1 MKRILSLFLA
11 VLTLVAVVLGTSSC
25 TLAGTGTGSDTVSGN
40 VNLVGGDTYNVT
52 INDPP
57 ASTASAAAKAMLSAV
72 SITSAYTMGSGGI
85 GYQYGSGVIY
95 KMDAARSTAYL
106 VTNYHVVYNATYGI
120 SQNIGVFLYGKESAD
135 YAIKAEYI
143 GGSMYYDIAVLK
155 IQNSRTLM
163 ESEAVAATFA
173 NSDEMSLLDTVIAVG
188 NASGKGLSATV
199 GHINV
204 DSEYINLIAADDR
217 TQTTIRVM
225 RTDAAVNPGN
235 SGGGLFNVRGEVIG
249 IVNAKS
255 SDDSIDNIGYAIP
268 SNVAKSIVEN
278 LIYYCDGTD
287 KTCVYRCMLG
297 ITIKSTNLTSHYDPA
312 TGRITKS
319 EDVIVEST
327 TPDTAGAT
335 YFQTSDIIKSI
346 TVNGVTTSVT
356 RRHHVIDAMLV
367 VREGM
372 TVSFTVNRGGTD
384 VSFSITTNASML
396 EAYI

>member
-278 LIYYCDGTD
+278 LIYVELNSLDKDDFKKILTIPQNAITTQYQELLKVDNIDLEFTD
-287 KTCVYRCMLG
+287 
-297 ITIKSTNLTSHYDPA
+297 DA
-312 TGRITKS
+312 
-319 EDVIVEST
+319 
-327 TPDTAGAT
+327 
-335 YFQTSDIIKSI
+335 
-346 TVNGVTTSVT
+346 
-356 RRHHVIDAMLV
+356 IDAIAELAADENET
-367 VREGM
+367 RENIGARRLQTIM
-372 TVSFTVNRGGTD
+372 ELLLEDISF
-384 VSFSITTNASML
+384 NASDENPMVKVTIDKPFVL
-396 EAYI
+396 NTMKEIIHTHDFKKYVL

>member
-1 MKRILSLFLA
+1 MKKITSLFLA
-11 VLTLVAVVLGTSSC
+11 VLTLLTVVLGMCSC
-25 TLAGTGTGSDTVSGN
+25 TLADSGTDSDTVSGN
-40 VNLVGGDTYNVT
+40 VNLTGGDTYNVT
-52 INDPP
+52 VSDPP
-57 ASTASAAAKAMLSAV
+57 TSNAAAAAKAMLSAV
-72 SITSAYTMGSGGI
+72 SITAAYSTGSGT

-95 KMDAARSTAYL
+95 KMDASKATAYV
-106 VTNYHVVYNATYGI
+106 VTNYHVVYNSTYGI
-120 SQNIGVFLYGKESAD
+120 SQNIGMFLYGKESSD
-135 YAIKAEYI
+135 YAIRAEYI

-155 IQNSRTLM
+155 VQNSRTLM

-173 NSDEMSLLDTVIAVG
+173 NSDEMNVLDTVIAIG
-188 NASGKGLSATV
+188 NASGKGISATV
-199 GHINV
+199 GHLSV
-204 DSEYINLIAADDR
+204 ESEYITLIAADDR

-235 SGGGLFNVRGEVIG
+235 SGGGLFNVRGEVVG

-255 SDDSIDNIGYAIP
+255 GDDKIDNIGYAIP

-278 LIYYCDGTD
+278 IIYYCDGTD

-297 ITIKSTNLTSHYDPA
+297 ITLVSTNLKAHYDPT

-319 EDVIVEST
+319 EDVVVESMNQ
-327 TPDTAGAT
+327 GSVGSS
-335 YFQTSDIIKSI
+335 YFRTGDIIKSI
-346 TVNGVTTSVT
+346 TVNGVTTAVT

-372 TVSFTVNRGGTD
+372 TVTFTVNRNGTD
-384 VSFSITTNASML
+384 TTFSITTTSSML